1 MATVIGVRFKKAGKV
16 YYFDPCEVWPRPGD
30 SVVVETARGV
40 EFGEVVTG
48 AREVADEQIVA
59 PLKKVV
65 RIATEEDI
73 RRAEH
78 NEKRE
83 AEAFRIC
90 QEKVAKH
97 KLEMKLVSVEYTFD
111 NSKII
116 FYFTA
121 NGRVDFREL
130 VKDLASVFK
139 MRIELRQIGVRD
151 EAKMLGGL
159 GSCGRPICCGTFLG
173 DFQPVSI
180 KMAKEQN
187 LSLNPTKIS
196 GLCGRLMC
204 CLKYEQDYY
213 SQTLKKLPKVGKDI
227 VTPDGVGVLAE
238 INAIR
243 ERVKVRIKID
253 DDFDVREYAIADVRR
268 PGPEDSAAVR
278 ESPKPRARRPEPEP
292 EAPAEEQS
300 KRKKYPH
307 QKAPKN
313 LSTDQFLEKLK
324 DTEGGKKKGDKP
336 KKERPPR
343 ERRRGKGGA
352 NAEAQPAQSPAQ
364 TATEVPAPASAP
376 AAPSAVE
383 APAPAEE
390 GN

>member
-73 RRAEH
+73 RRAEY

-83 AEAFRIC
+83 EEAFRVC

-130 VKDLASVFK
+130 VKDLAGVFK

-292 EAPAEEQS
+292 EAPAEEQN

-324 DTEGGKKKGDKP
+324 DTEGGRKKGDKP

-352 NAEAQPAQSPAQ
+352 NAEAQPAQSPAP
-364 TATEVPAPASAP
+364 AAAEVPTPAS
-376 AAPSAVE
+376 
-383 APAPAEE
+383 APAEE